1 MSAAE
6 DTEPFHF
13 GRWVGHHLL
22 FSDVVESDQRAPFVT
37 FTVPDAILTFFGV
50 EEGGNEFGILA
61 PQLQFWLAL
70 GTVSDICDVCSD
82 GCTSPH
88 HTMCNATPS
97 STDVGIGRSL
107 QCMHVVHYIQ
117 IHHSSEEA
125 KHKGEGQAR
134 GQVY

>member
-22 FSDVVESDQRAPFVT
+22 FSDVVESDQRTPCVT
-37 FTVPDAILTFFGV
+37 FTVPDAILRFFGV
-50 EEGGNEFGILA
+50 EAGGNEFGILA

-70 GTVSDICDVCSD
+70 GTVSDL
-82 GCTSPH
+82 
-88 HTMCNATPS
+88 CNVNVMGAHLLKRCATPHS
-97 STDVGIGRSL
+97 SWTDFGLGRAL
-107 QCMHVVHYIQ
+107 QLVHVVHNIQ

-125 KHKGEGQAR
+125 NHKGEGQAR
-134 GQVY
+134 RQVC